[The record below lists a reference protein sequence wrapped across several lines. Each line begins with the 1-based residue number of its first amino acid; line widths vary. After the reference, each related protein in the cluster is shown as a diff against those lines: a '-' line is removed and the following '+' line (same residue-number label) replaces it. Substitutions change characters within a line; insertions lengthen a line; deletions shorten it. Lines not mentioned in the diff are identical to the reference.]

1 LIVTRGPTIA
11 AALAKRSQFPQFGG
25 MGLAE
30 SRVGIG
36 RPGGRKRP
44 CTSAIFTSHP
54 PVERPAEGRIGGTKP
69 IPPVRGYAPVA
80 RLCPPDYRIA
90 GEVQAIGGKWMK
102 MGEKEVVT
110 QKCVLGSAAPETW
123 RAGIGS
129 PPPNR
134 VKGVIPRRLLP
145 WTAFPGRFLPL
156 ALPISSQRGYSPI
169 EKRAGGARPAPPGWE
184 STPHQAYWPTK

>member
-1 LIVTRGPTIA
+1 VASRLRLASPNMFSDQLDGYPGPTIA
-11 AALAKRSQFPQFGG
+11 AALAKRSQFPQFAG

-36 RPGGRKRP
+36 RPGGRERP
-44 CTSAIFTSHP
+44 CTSAISTSHP
-54 PVERPAEGRIGGTKP
+54 PVERSGEGGIGGTKP
-69 IPPVRGYAPVA
+69 IPPVCGYAPVA
-80 RLCPPDYRIA
+80 TLCPADYRIA

-110 QKCVLGSAAPETW
+110 QKGLLGSAAPETW

-134 VKGVIPRRLLP
+134 VNCVIPRRLLP
-145 WTAFPGRFLPL
+145 WTACQGRDPAELGF
-156 ALPISSQRGYSPI
+156 
-169 EKRAGGARPAPPGWE
+169 RAGC
-184 STPHQAYWPTK
+184 HL